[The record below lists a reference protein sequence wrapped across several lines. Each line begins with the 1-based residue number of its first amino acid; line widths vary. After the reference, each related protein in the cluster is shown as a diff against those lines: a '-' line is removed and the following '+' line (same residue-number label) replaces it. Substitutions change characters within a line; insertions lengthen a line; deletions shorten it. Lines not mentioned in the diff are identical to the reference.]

1 MTRFIAQAINYF
13 GKLIHLQYEV
23 MAKMKTGTFS
33 ILAMSPNSKLMG
45 VAVASGSM
53 SVGDRVPHAMSG
65 VGVIA
70 TQAYTNVA
78 YGTKGLELL
87 ANGLSPKEALN
98 KLLMEDS
105 ERELRQV
112 AIMDFKKR
120 KTVFTGTG
128 VPVWH
133 GGATGENY
141 VVIGN
146 LLAGKNVVLGI
157 AEEFEKTNGGLAW
170 RMARALK
177 AGSESGG
184 DKRGERS
191 AALVVVDREKVEVK
205 IKVDEHE
212 APIEELIRKL
222 EIRMR

>member
-1 MTRFIAQAINYF
+1 
-13 GKLIHLQYEV
+13 
-23 MAKMKTGTFS
+23 MKTGTFS
-33 ILAMSPNSKLMG
+33 ILVISPDSKLMG
-45 VAVASGSM
+45 VAVASGSTL
-53 SVGDRVPHAMSG
+53 VGDRVPHAKPG

-78 YGTKGLELL
+78 YGIRGLELL
-87 ANGLSPKEALN
+87 ANGLFPEEALN

-105 ERELRQV
+105 GRELRQV

-120 KTVFTGTG
+120 KAVFTGAG
-128 VPVWH
+128 VPDWH
-133 GGATGENY
+133 GEVTGENY

-146 LLAGKNVVLGI
+146 LLVGKNVVQNI
-157 AEEFEKTNGGLAW
+157 AREFEKTSEELAW

-191 AALVVVDREKVEVK
+191 AALIVVDRKKVKIK
-205 IKVDEHE
+205 IKVDEHK

-222 EIRMR
+222 KIRIR

>member
-1 MTRFIAQAINYF
+1 
-13 GKLIHLQYEV
+13 
-23 MAKMKTGTFS
+23 MKTGTVS
-33 ILAMSPNSKLMG
+33 ILAMSPDSKLMG
-45 VAVASGSM
+45 VAVASGST
-53 SVGDRVPHAMSG
+53 SVGDRVPHAMPG

-87 ANGLSPKEALN
+87 VNDLSPKEALN

-105 ERELRQV
+105 GRELRQV
-112 AIMDFKKR
+112 AIMDFTKR

-128 VPVWH
+128 VPDWH
-133 GGATGENY
+133 GEATGENY

-157 AEEFEKTNGGLAW
+157 AEEFEKTSGGLAW

-177 AGSESGG
+177 AGSERG

-205 IKVDEHE
+205 IKVDGHE